1 MNLFQIES
9 DEADL
14 AVFGFT
20 CTYPRTLIALC
31 LPGITYRHHY
41 WWTRYRVRRIKFWYK
56 SQLYCE
62 AQGKG
67 RAKG

>member
-9 DEADL
+9 DDADL

-41 WWTRYRVRRIKFWYK
+41 WWTRYSECGELNFGTSHNCI
-56 SQLYCE
+56 
-62 AQGKG
+62 
-67 RAKG
+67 